1 MARTVLLP
9 LALAAFALVTAAP
22 VGAQVF
28 KCVDANGHVTYQQA
42 PCPTS
47 HRGGQ
52 LELFLDNGSGRDSP
66 ETEARWRQ
74 LAAQHEVATGMPKRW
89 LQQSLGAPA
98 EQRPGTTA
106 EAASE
111 VLTFVQPTQVVKV
124 GLLAGVVAWSRAES
138 TLGTG
143 GGTPAAA
150 TTEGAD
156 AARGRVA
163 ADRNCEEVLGE
174 LGLPQGQEPT
184 RVVVGTGG
192 TIRSA
197 EGTRY
202 SYEPVPGGL
211 PARLSFVCVDG
222 RVVSVARD
230 VPR

>member
-1 MARTVLLP
+1 MVGFPLP
-9 LALAAFALVTAAP
+9 ALALAVAVLAATP
-22 VGAQVF
+22 AAAQVY
-28 KCVDANGHVTYQQA
+28 KCVDANGRVTYQQA
-42 PCPTS
+42 ACPAS
-47 HRGGQ
+47 HRGGPV
-52 LELFLDNGSGRDSP
+52 ELFLDNGSGRDSP

-74 LAAQHEVATGMPKRW
+74 LAAQHDVATGMPKRW
-89 LQQSLGAPA
+89 VQQSLGAPT

-106 EAASE
+106 ESASE
-111 VLTFVQPTQVVKV
+111 VLTFVQPTQVLKV
-124 GLLAGVVAWSRAES
+124 GLLAGVVAWSRTES

-143 GGTPAAA
+143 TGM
-150 TTEGAD
+150 TTENAD

-197 EGTRY
+197 DGTRY

-211 PARLSFVCVDG
+211 PARLSFVCVEG

-230 VPR
+230 VAR

>member
-1 MARTVLLP
+1 MS
-9 LALAAFALVTAAP
+9 
-22 VGAQVF
+22 AQVY
-28 KCVDANGHVTYQQA
+28 KCVDAGGRVTYQQA
-42 PCPTS
+42 PCPSS

-74 LAAQHEVATGMPKRW
+74 LAEQHEVATGMPKRW
-89 LQQSLGAPA
+89 VQTALGSPT
-98 EQRPGTTA
+98 EQRAGTTA
-106 EAASE
+106 EGASE
-111 VLTFVQPTQVVKV
+111 VLTFVQPTQVQKV
-124 GLLAGVVAWSRAES
+124 GLLAGVVAWSRSES

-143 GGTPAAA
+143 VAGVS
-150 TTEGAD
+150 TEQAD
-156 AARGRVA
+156 ALRSRVA

-174 LGLPQGQEPT
+174 LGAPTGQEPA
-184 RVVVGTGG
+184 RVVIGTGG
-192 TIRSA
+192 TVRSA
-197 EGTRY
+197 DGTRY